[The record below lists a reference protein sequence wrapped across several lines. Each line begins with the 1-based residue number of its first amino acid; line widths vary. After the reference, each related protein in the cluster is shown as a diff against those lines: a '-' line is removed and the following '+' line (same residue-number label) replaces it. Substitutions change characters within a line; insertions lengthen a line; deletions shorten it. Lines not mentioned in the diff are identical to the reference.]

1 MHETPAWVT
10 VTIWPATV
18 SVAVLPLAA
27 VLAAA
32 LNAAAP
38 APFPTAPDV
47 TVNQAALL
55 VAVHAHPVGAVTVTE
70 PEPPAAVT
78 AWLVAEIA

>member
-1 MHETPAWVT
+1 MT

-18 SVAVLPLAA
+18 SVAVLALAP

-32 LNAAAP
+32 LNAATP
-38 APFPTAPDV
+38 VPFPTAPDV
-47 TVNQAALL
+47 TGNQAALL
-55 VAVHAHPVGAVTVTE
+55 VAVQMQPPGAVTVTE
-70 PEPPAAVT
+70 PDPPAADN